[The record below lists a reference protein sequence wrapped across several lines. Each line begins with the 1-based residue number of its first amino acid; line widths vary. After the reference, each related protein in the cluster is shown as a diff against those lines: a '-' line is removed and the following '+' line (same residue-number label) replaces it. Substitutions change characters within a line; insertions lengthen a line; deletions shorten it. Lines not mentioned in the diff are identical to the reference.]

1 MTPPKTEKTDRPPSP
16 TLLLLE
22 TTLNVLFPQ
31 RPSMGLTGRPLACA
45 AVRLGALSGSI
56 AATGI
61 LLLHLLGLI
70 VFPLWAALLL
80 FVLPAALLGAAAEV
94 ALQIKPPPTTPPS
107 GG

>member
-1 MTPPKTEKTDRPPSP
+1 MSPPKTDKADRPSSP

-22 TTLNVLFPQ
+22 TTLDTLFPQ
-31 RPSMGLTGRPLACA
+31 RPSMRLTGRPLAWA
-45 AVRLGALSGSI
+45 AARLGALCGSI

-61 LLLHLLGLI
+61 LLLHLLGAI

-80 FVLPAALLGAAAEV
+80 FALPAALLGAAAEV
-94 ALQIKPPPTTPPS
+94 ALQIEPPPTTPPS